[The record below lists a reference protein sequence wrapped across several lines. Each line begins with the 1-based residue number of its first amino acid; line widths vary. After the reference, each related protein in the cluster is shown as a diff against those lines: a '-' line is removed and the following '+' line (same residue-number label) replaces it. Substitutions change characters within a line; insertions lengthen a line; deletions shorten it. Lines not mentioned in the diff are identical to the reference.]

1 MSLRWWQKEERMQG
15 LGITLTIQLDRDQ
28 YTTIISKL
36 NTIQQLIVQSLTDPV
51 KIEAA
56 TAQLKKANDALSAVV
71 TQNQPQP

>member
-1 MSLRWWQKEERMQG
+1 MQG